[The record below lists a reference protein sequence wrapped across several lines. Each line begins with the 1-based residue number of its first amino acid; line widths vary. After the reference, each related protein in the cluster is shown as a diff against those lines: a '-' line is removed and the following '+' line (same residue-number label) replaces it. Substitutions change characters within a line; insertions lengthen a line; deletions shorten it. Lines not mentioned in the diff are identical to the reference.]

1 MHLSKLQGKR
11 SLGLSALLAQRN
23 SDTRP
28 VGSLLCPSDE
38 ASSES
43 KFSHSDEQLYS
54 VEQPYLTQVAA
65 GGFEIPQ
72 ESFNVPDVLLL
83 SQIAQEKPLLPTA
96 MKSSTGTANWS
107 LHVGQC
113 TGTANWKL
121 SNLTTEVVQS
131 QSYHE
136 HAVALKCS
144 TAANPQ
150 MSAPHADVNIF
161 HQNSRDINASFI
173 EKQKKIIVD
182 LNAATSSIKLQLQ
195 CMQQE
200 RDDLVLENSALH
212 AAIEEQ
218 RHEQQTQLLSFS
230 LKLLQDEAEMRKSH
244 DELHRMRSEIT
255 L

>member
-1 MHLSKLQGKR
+1 
-11 SLGLSALLAQRN
+11 
-23 SDTRP
+23 
-28 VGSLLCPSDE
+28 
-38 ASSES
+38 
-43 KFSHSDEQLYS
+43 
-54 VEQPYLTQVAA
+54 
-65 GGFEIPQ
+65 
-72 ESFNVPDVLLL
+72 
-83 SQIAQEKPLLPTA
+83 
-96 MKSSTGTANWS
+96 
-107 LHVGQC
+107 
-113 TGTANWKL
+113 
-121 SNLTTEVVQS
+121 
-131 QSYHE
+131 
-136 HAVALKCS
+136 
-144 TAANPQ
+144 

-173 EKQKKIIVD
+173 EKQRKIIVD

-244 DELHRMRSEIT
+244 DELHRMRSEIS

>member
-43 KFSHSDEQLYS
+43 KFSHSDEPIYS
-54 VEQPYLTQVAA
+54 VEQPYLIEVAA
-65 GGFEIPQ
+65 GGFEMPQ
-72 ESFNVPDVLLL
+72 ESSDVPVLLL
-83 SQIAQEKPLLPTA
+83 SQIAQEKPLLSTSI
-96 MKSSTGTANWS
+96 KSSTGIANWS

-121 SNLTTEVVQS
+121 TNSTTEVVQS
-131 QSYHE
+131 QSQHE
-136 HAVALKCS
+136 HAVALKWS
-144 TAANPQ
+144 TAVNTQ

-173 EKQKKIIVD
+173 EKQRKIIVD

-244 DELHRMRSEIT
+244 DELHRMRSEIS